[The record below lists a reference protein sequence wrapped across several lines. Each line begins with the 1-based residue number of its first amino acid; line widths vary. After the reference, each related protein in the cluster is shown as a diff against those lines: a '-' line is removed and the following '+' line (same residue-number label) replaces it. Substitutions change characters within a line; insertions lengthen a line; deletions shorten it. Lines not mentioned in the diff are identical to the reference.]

1 MSAFFLSAIIAICI
15 FAGLIHFDPTKKG
28 PLRHILAPESS
39 LSGLVITI
47 LFGLLVILSIF
58 LLILILIVNF
68 HRVTLVDNPLLSI
81 ILSDGFRNI
90 ILGFLFAGVFI
101 HWVSEFHRFDLE
113 PPPPT
118 RSEAADYRT
127 TDSKQSDPD

>member
-1 MSAFFLSAIIAICI
+1 
-15 FAGLIHFDPTKKG
+15 
-28 PLRHILAPESS
+28 
-39 LSGLVITI
+39 
-47 LFGLLVILSIF
+47 LVILSIF

-101 HWVSEFHRFDLE
+101 HWVSEFIDLI
-113 PPPPT
+113 
-118 RSEAADYRT
+118 
-127 TDSKQSDPD
+127 